1 MPEGLVVL
9 EGSVVEGLAKID
21 CIIVIDFPSAVE
33 FVFVPLSFI
42 GEDSIVVV
50 QFTIAIHLVVLP
62 LAFVEPAIFVVEC
75 PLAVSLAIEEE
86 ALVFASV
93 LVFLL
98 LVLTLLSSSGVALV

>member
-9 EGSVVEGLAKID
+9 ERPVVEGLAKID

-42 GEDSIVVV
+42 GENSVVVV